1 MQTKKVL
8 ITDASCI
15 SGYGAF
21 RTMYQDRNDL
31 DFILFIKDV
40 PENRILFDKFKSDV
54 RVRMIWDD
62 PAEESTIQS
71 VVNNSNYILFVNDKN
86 YNTKEESTIS
96 QNVQQIIKILEQKA
110 DVFQTRIIYIGEK
123 PQLNP
128 LISMTPF
135 ELSPLHKQSSIDNKD
150 IDFSLN
156 PMEKEERPIKKM
168 KDKKSSKQY
177 SNMFLWFIILIMSC
191 IFIAKFMNNICIY
204 CLVGD
209 GE

>member
-1 MQTKKVL
+1 
-8 ITDASCI
+8 
-15 SGYGAF
+15 
-21 RTMYQDRNDL
+21 
-31 DFILFIKDV
+31 
-40 PENRILFDKFKSDV
+40 
-54 RVRMIWDD
+54 
-62 PAEESTIQS
+62 
-71 VVNNSNYILFVNDKN
+71 
-86 YNTKEESTIS
+86 
-96 QNVQQIIKILEQKA
+96 
-110 DVFQTRIIYIGEK
+110 
-123 PQLNP
+123 
-128 LISMTPF
+128 MTPF